1 MMIVDR
7 FRELRTSRKL
17 SQKDLAQAL
26 NVSQQ
31 TVASWECGRTEP
43 SNEYLKSIADYFNV
57 SADYLLGRES
67 SGCSLSS
74 PQKVLLSVFDG
85 LNGEGQN
92 TMMVVLR
99 SLKMS
104 HPKKQKEN
112 AGNVINSNNG
122 NNYGSVGGNF
132 NPMVNLA

>member
-26 NVSQQ
+26 KISQQ

-67 SGCSLSS
+67 SGCSLSRT
-74 PQKVLLSVFDG
+74 QKVLLSVFDC

-92 TMMVVLR
+92 AMMVILK
-99 SLKMS
+99 SLKIS
-104 HPKKQKEN
+104 HPKKSDEN
-112 AGNVINSNNG
+112 VGNVINSNNG
-122 NNYGSVGGNF
+122 NNYGSVGGDF
-132 NPMVNLA
+132 NPMVTLG

>member
-26 NVSQQ
+26 KISQQ

-67 SGCSLSS
+67 SGCSLSRT
-74 PQKVLLSVFDG
+74 QKVLLSVFDC
-85 LNGEGQN
+85 LNGEGQS
-92 TMMVVLR
+92 TMMVILK
-99 SLKMS
+99 SLKIS
-104 HPKKQKEN
+104 HSKKSAEN
-112 AGNVINSNNG
+112 VGNVINSNNG
-122 NNYGSVGGNF
+122 NNYGSVGGDF
-132 NPMVNLA
+132 KPTLNLV

>member
-1 MMIVDR
+1 MIVNR
-7 FRELRTSRKL
+7 FRELRNSRKL

-26 NVSQQ
+26 KISQQ

-67 SGCSLSS
+67 SDCSLSS
-74 PQKVLLSVFDG
+74 PQKTVLNLFDG
-85 LNGEGQN
+85 LNCEGQSVIM
-92 TMMVVLR
+92 TILG
-99 SLKMS
+99 SLKIS
-104 HPKKQKEN
+104 HPKKAKEN
-112 AGNVINSNNG
+112 VYNVRNSNNG

-132 NPMVNLA
+132 TATVTLG

>member
-1 MMIVDR
+1 MIVNR
-7 FRELRTSRKL
+7 FRELRNSRKL

-26 NVSQQ
+26 KISQQ

-74 PQKVLLSVFDG
+74 PQKTLLSLFDG
-85 LNGEGQN
+85 LNCEGQSVIM
-92 TMMVVLR
+92 TILG
-99 SLKMS
+99 SLKIS
-104 HPKKQKEN
+104 HPKKAKETMR
-112 AGNVINSNNG
+112 NVRNSNNG

-132 NPMVNLA
+132 TATVTLG